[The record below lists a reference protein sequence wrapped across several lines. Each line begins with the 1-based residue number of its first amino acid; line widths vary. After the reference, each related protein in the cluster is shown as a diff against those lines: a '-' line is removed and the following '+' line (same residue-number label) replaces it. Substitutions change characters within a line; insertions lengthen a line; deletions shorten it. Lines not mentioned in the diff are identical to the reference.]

1 MLMVADYCKPVQ
13 QPEYKIFLKTLI
25 GVYKWENVCNQSTI
39 KALADR
45 VGLLELLTCL
55 LIVFAF
61 IQKAKSMYNLDP
73 KT

>member
-1 MLMVADYCKPVQ
+1 MLMEADYCKPLH
-13 QPEYKIFLKTLI
+13 QPAYQIFLKTLI

-39 KALADR
+39 KDHAVR
-45 VGLLELLTCL
+45 VGLLDLLTCL

-61 IQKAKSMYNLDP
+61 IQKAKLMYNLDP